1 MYCLGIDLGSTTI
14 KYVLLDEKGTTL
26 ARKYLRHQS
35 AVVETLRQ
43 MLSDLDKEVDIGAE
57 GVRVLF
63 SGSGALGLAQQVK
76 AAFVQEVVA
85 ASIYLKN
92 RAPGL
97 DAAIELGGEDA
108 KLLYLS
114 NGVELRMNEA
124 CAGGTGA
131 FIDQMASLLDTD
143 AAGLDALAVSAN
155 VSHPIAS
162 RCGVFAKTDVVALFN
177 NGVPKSEVA
186 RSVFDAVV
194 EQTVSGLACGRALKG
209 RIAFLGGPLSFLKGL
224 REAFV
229 RKLQTPGTEF
239 LQFEDAHF
247 SVAWGAAW
255 RGFEESA
262 AEVKN
267 ARVWESIGE
276 LNDALEGL
284 KLTVANEIELVPLF
298 ADDAERE
305 AFKARHAKN
314 KAPCADIARAQGDL
328 FLGIDLGSTTI
339 KGVVLDSDSR
349 IVHSWYEQNEGN
361 PLEKLF
367 VQMRDLMGRIPEGAS
382 IRAAATTGYG
392 ADLARAA
399 IGAQFAEVETLA
411 HQRAA
416 VAFDPETTYVIDIG
430 GQDMKCL
437 DVHDGLIRSVKLN
450 EACSSGCGSFLQT
463 FARQLNLSLEEFVEA
478 AMRSRHPC
486 DLGTRCTVF
495 MNSKVRQAQRDAAPI
510 EDIAAGLCRS
520 IVRNALYKVLRIHDV
535 KELGGHVLV
544 QGGTF
549 LNDAVLRAFE
559 QQTGLNVIRPDISG
573 LMGAYGAALIA
584 RERTLADTPALNLA
598 VEELDAS
605 RVKVREFRCKGC
617 TNHCQLKMNRFPS
630 GQKFFSGNRCDFAM
644 KSGGLKG
651 KQHKGFV
658 DWKMA
663 LLFGEDEFDAPT
675 LTKVDPAA
683 PVVGIP
689 RVLNVYE
696 HFPYWKALFHALGM
710 RVVLSPPSEH
720 GTGMLGN
727 DTIPSQTLCFPAK
740 LAHGHLAQLV
750 RAGVK
755 AVWFPCVPREGTPAK
770 EADAR
775 FACPVV
781 GGYPEA
787 LKLNTEEAF
796 PGVRLHVP
804 FLDLTVDK
812 TVETAVLSAFPELKP
827 HDVRRAIRA
836 GREALELYR
845 TRVRAKGEELWRRH
859 LASGEPLIVLAGH
872 PYHIDPLINHGIPAL
887 IESMGVEV
895 VTEDAVAHLAK
906 IPEHLEVVNQWTF
919 HSRLYRAAQL
929 VKDSSFAELVQLVSF
944 GCGLDAITSEQIKRQ
959 LDSAGKIYT
968 MLKIDE
974 GDTLGAARIRL
985 RSLLAAVSD
994 RHARRKG
1001 LTPVVEVSEEPVVD
1015 PEAVPA
1021 KRRKIYAPQMA
1032 PLHFPILAGAL
1043 KGLGWDVEVLP
1054 DVSPRAIELG
1064 LAHVNNDACYPA
1076 IVVIGQL
1083 LEAATAPDFDAE
1095 HSALLLAQTCGP
1107 CRATNYPG
1115 LLKWALKDVG
1125 LEKLPVVCLSA
1136 SSMHGVEH
1144 LELGLKG
1151 FHRLMIALLYGDL
1164 LQRLTLHVRAYE
1176 LERGSTEPLT
1186 QKWIA
1191 RGREVSARGDGAAFA
1206 HDAPQMVRDFLALPM
1221 SREKK
1226 PRVGIVGEILLKY
1239 HPRAN
1244 LDIVDEIINEGA
1256 EPVLGDITNFV
1267 IYCLNDNVYQARS
1280 FGGSKIKGGFSW
1292 LLIKHYESLRR
1303 PLLEAVRGTPVEGNM
1318 GLSQGLDDIRGFI
1331 SEGQQAGEGWLLT
1344 AEMID
1349 FIRTGT
1355 PNVVC
1360 LQPFGC
1366 LPNHI
1371 TGKGV
1376 MRRLRSDYPQ
1386 ANLCA
1391 IDFEAGTSK
1400 SNVANRLKLFIAQAK
1415 ENFAQEQKRAEDEA
1429 DSNRSGG
1436 VSGTLGRRT
1445 IPILARKPDNDSA
1458 TVDGNRAA
1466 FAATQ
1471 I

>member
-14 KYVLLDEKGTTL
+14 KYVLLDDKGTTL
-26 ARKYLRHQS
+26 ARQYQRHQS

-43 MLSDLDKEVDIGAE
+43 MLGELARSVDLSGRA
-57 GVRVLF
+57 VRVLF
-63 SGSGALGLAQQVK
+63 SGSGALGLAQQLG

-85 ASIYLKN
+85 ASIYLKR

-143 AAGLDALAVSAN
+143 AAGLDALALEAS

-177 NGVPKSEVA
+177 NGVPRSEVA

-194 EQTVSGLACGRALKG
+194 EQTVSGLACGRALAG
-209 RIAFLGGPLSFLKGL
+209 RIAFLGGPLSFLRGL
-224 REAFV
+224 REAFM
-229 RKLQTPGTEF
+229 RKLQAPGTEF
-239 LQFEDAHF
+239 LQFEDAHYA
-247 SVAWGAAW
+247 VAWGAACQ
-255 RGFEESA
+255 GFDEA
-262 AEVKN
+262 FGEVRD
-267 ARVWESIGE
+267 ARRWESIAA
-276 LNDALEGL
+276 LAAALEGL
-284 KLTVANEIELVPLF
+284 KLSVANEIELAPLF
-298 ADDAERE
+298 ESEAERE
-305 AFKARHAKN
+305 AFRARHARH
-314 KAPCADIARAQGDL
+314 KAPRGELSEAQGEL
-328 FLGIDLGSTTI
+328 FLGIDLGSTTL
-339 KGVVLDSDSR
+339 KGVVLDEQGR
-349 IVHSWYEQNEGN
+349 IVYSWYEQNEGN

-367 VQMRDLMGRIPEGAS
+367 ERMRDLMDRIPEGAHV
-382 IRAAATTGYG
+382 RAAATTGYG

-399 IGAQFAEVETLA
+399 VGAQFAEVETLA

-416 VAFDPETTYVIDIG
+416 VAFDPETSYVIDIG

-437 DVHDGLIRSVKLN
+437 DVHEGLIRSVKLN

-463 FARQLNLSLEEFVEA
+463 FARQLNLSLEDFVEA
-478 AMRSRHPC
+478 ALRSRHPC

-535 KELGGHVLV
+535 SELGTHVLV

-559 QQTGLNVIRPDISG
+559 QQTGLEVIRPDISG

-584 RERTLADTPALNLA
+584 RERTTGKTPDLALSI
-598 VEELDAS
+598 EEMDAS
-605 RVKVREFRCKGC
+605 RVQVRQFRCKGC
-617 TNHCQLKMNRFPS
+617 TNHCELKMNRFPS

-651 KQHKGFV
+651 RQRTGFV
-658 DWKMA
+658 DWKMQ
-663 LLFGEDEFDAPT
+663 LLFGDESEQAAHAAPAA
-675 LTKVDPAA
+675 DA

-689 RVLNVYE
+689 RVLNMYE
-696 HFPYWKALFHALGM
+696 HFPYWRALFHALGM
-710 RVVLSPPSEH
+710 RVVLSPASDH
-720 GTGMLGN
+720 ATGMLGT

-755 AVWFPCVPREGTPAK
+755 DVWFPCVPREGMRSP

-787 LKLNTEEAF
+787 LRLNTEQAF

-812 TVETAVLSAFPELKP
+812 SVERAVLSEFPGLKP
-827 HDVRRAIRA
+827 RDVHRAVRA
-836 GREALELYR
+836 AREALAVYQE
-845 TRVRAKGEELWRRH
+845 RVRARGEEIWRRH
-859 LASGEPLIVLAGH
+859 AASGAPLVVLAGH

-887 IESMGVEV
+887 IESMGVDV
-895 VTEDAVAHLAK
+895 VTEDAVAHLAR

-929 VKDSSFAELVQLVSF
+929 VRDSDFAELVQLVSF
-944 GCGLDAITSEQIKRQ
+944 GCGLDAITSEQVKRQ
-959 LDSAGKIYT
+959 LEGSGKIYT

-974 GDTLGAARIRL
+974 GDALGAVRIRL
-985 RSLLAAVSD
+985 RSLLAAVQD
-994 RHARRKG
+994 RHARRAG
-1001 LTPVVEVSEEPVVD
+1001 LTPVAQDQHEQER
-1015 PEAVPA
+1015 PEAGQTAALPA
-1021 KRRKIYAPQMA
+1021 RRRKLYAPQMA
-1032 PLHFPILAGAL
+1032 PLHFPIVAGAL
-1043 KGLGWDVEVLP
+1043 GSLGWDVEVLP

-1083 LEAATAPDFDAE
+1083 LEAALAPDFDVD

-1125 LEKLPVVCLSA
+1125 LERLPVVCLSA
-1136 SSMHGVEH
+1136 ASMKGVEQ

-1151 FHRLMIALLYGDL
+1151 FHRLMLALLYGDL
-1164 LQRLTLHVRAYE
+1164 LQRLTLYVRTYE
-1176 LERGSTEPLT
+1176 RTRGSTGPLT
-1186 QKWIA
+1186 RKWIA
-1191 RGREVSARGDGAAFA
+1191 RGIEVSGRGDASAFA
-1206 HDAPQMVRDFLALPM
+1206 RDARQMVREFLALPM
-1221 SREKK
+1221 TGEKK

-1244 LDIVDEIINEGA
+1244 LEIVEEIINEGA
-1256 EPVLGDITNFV
+1256 EPVLGDISSF
-1267 IYCLNDNVYQARS
+1267 ILYCLNDNVYQARG
-1280 FGGSKIKGGFSW
+1280 FAGGRVKASVSW
-1292 LLIKHYESLRR
+1292 LLIKHYEHLRQSLI
-1303 PLLEAVRGTPVEGNM
+1303 EAVAGTPVAGVM
-1318 GLSQGLDDIRGFI
+1318 GLREGLEDIRGFI

-1349 FIRTGT
+1349 FIENGT

-1376 MRRLRSDYPQ
+1376 MRRLRSDYPE

-1391 IDFEAGTSK
+1391 IDFEAGSSK
-1400 SNVANRLKLFIAQAK
+1400 SNVANRLKLFIAQAR
-1415 ENFAQEQKRAEDEA
+1415 ENFA
-1429 DSNRSGG
+1429 RSGVG
-1436 VSGTLGRRT
+1436 DGADRHSDGKGGSARRRT
-1445 IPILARKPDNDSA
+1445 IRILSRSPDNASEA
-1458 TVDGNRAA
+1458 VDGHCAA
-1466 FAATQ
+1466 FAGTQ
-1471 I
+1471 A

>member
-14 KYVLLDEKGTTL
+14 KYVLLDEKGQTL
-26 ARKYLRHQS
+26 ARDYLRHQS
-35 AVVETLRQ
+35 AVVETLRG
-43 MLSDLDKEVDIGAE
+43 MLSELERRVDLCGQKL
-57 GVRVLF
+57 RVVF
-63 SGSGALGLAQQVK
+63 SGSGALGVAQQVQG
-76 AAFVQEVVA
+76 AFVQEVVA
-85 ASIYLKN
+85 ASVFLKN

-97 DAAIELGGEDA
+97 DAAVELGGEDA

-143 AAGLDALAVSAN
+143 AAGLDQLALSAS

-224 REAFV
+224 RQAFE
-229 RKLQTPGTEF
+229 RKLQAPGTEF
-239 LQFEDAHF
+239 VQFEDAHF
-247 SVAWGAAW
+247 AVAWGAA
-255 RGFEESA
+255 RQGFDETSQEIAGSRLWQG
-262 AEVKN
+262 V
-267 ARVWESIGE
+267 GE
-276 LNDALEGL
+276 LQKIL
-284 KLTVANEIELVPLF
+284 KDIKLAVANEIELVPLF
-298 ADDAERE
+298 DNEE
-305 AFKARHAKN
+305 QKQAFLKRHAAH
-314 KAPCADIARAQGDL
+314 KAPRGDLAQAEGDL

-339 KGVVLDSDSR
+339 KGVVLDGNGR
-349 IVHSWYEQNEGN
+349 IVSSWYDQNEGN

-367 VQMRDLMGRIPEGAS
+367 ERMRSLLQSIPQKACL
-382 IRAAATTGYG
+382 RAAATTGYG

-399 IGAQFAEVETLA
+399 VGAQFSEVETLA

-416 VAFDPETTYVIDIG
+416 VAFDPQTSYVIDIG

-437 DVHDGLIRSVKLN
+437 DVREGLIRSVKLN

-463 FARQLNLSLEEFVEA
+463 FARQLDLSLEEFVEA

-535 KELGGHVLV
+535 SELGSHVLV

-559 QQTGLNVIRPDISG
+559 QQTGLEVIRPDISG

-584 RERTLADTPALNLA
+584 RERTAADTPALGLIEA
-598 VEELDAS
+598 DLDAS

-651 KQHKGFV
+651 KQDSGFV
-658 DWKMA
+658 AWKMR
-663 LLFGEDEFDAPT
+663 LLFGDDEPLPT
-675 LTKVDPAA
+675 LATIAAAA

-689 RVLNVYE
+689 RVLNMYE
-696 HFPYWKALFHALGM
+696 HFPYWKALFTALGM

-720 GTGMLGN
+720 GIGQLGS

-750 RAGVK
+750 HAGVRD
-755 AVWFPCVPREGTPAK
+755 VWLPCVPREGVPFK
-770 EADAR
+770 ESDAR

-787 LKLNTEEAF
+787 LKLNTEEAY
-796 PGVRLHVP
+796 PGVRLLTP
-804 FLDLTVDK
+804 FLDLNNDK
-812 TVETAVLSAFPELKP
+812 TVERALLESFPDLQLR
-827 HDVRRAIRA
+827 DVRRAVKA
-836 GREALELYR
+836 GRQALEIYR
-845 TRVRAKGEELWRRH
+845 QRLRAKGEEIWRRH
-859 LASGEPLIVLAGH
+859 AASSRPLIVLAGH

-887 IESMGVEV
+887 IESMGADL
-895 VTEDAVAHLAK
+895 VTEDAVAHLARM
-906 IPEHLEVVNQWTF
+906 PEHLEVVNQWTF

-929 VKDSSFAELVQLVSF
+929 VKDSDCAELVQLVSF

-959 LDSAGKIYT
+959 LESAGKIYT

-985 RSLLAAVSD
+985 RSLLAAVED
-994 RHARRKG
+994 RRLRKKG
-1001 LTPVVEVSEEPVVD
+1001 LAPAADGSD
-1015 PEAVPA
+1015 DKQSCGALAA

-1043 KGLGWDVEVLP
+1043 KSLGWDVEVLP
-1054 DVSPRAIELG
+1054 EVSAKAIELG

-1083 LEAATAPDFDAE
+1083 LEAATSPGFDPQT
-1095 HSALLLAQTCGP
+1095 SALLLAQTCGP

-1125 LEKLPVVCLSA
+1125 MGDLPVVCLSA
-1136 SSMHGVEH
+1136 ASMRGVEH
-1144 LELGLKG
+1144 LDLGLKG
-1151 FHRLMIALLYGDL
+1151 FHRLMLALLYGDL
-1164 LQRLTLHVRAYE
+1164 LQRLTLYVRTYE
-1176 LERGSTEPLT
+1176 TERGSTQELT
-1186 QKWIA
+1186 RKWIA
-1191 RGREVSARGDGAAFA
+1191 RGIEVAGRGDAAAFA
-1206 HDAPQMVRDFLALPM
+1206 QDAKRMVKEFLAVDM
-1221 SREKK
+1221 TVQKK

-1244 LDIVDEIINEGA
+1244 LEIVDEIINEGA
-1256 EPVLGDITNFV
+1256 EPVLGDITNFML
-1267 IYCLNDNVYQARS
+1267 YCLNDNVYQARS
-1280 FGGSKIKGGFSW
+1280 FGGSKIKGSVSW
-1292 LLIKHYESLRR
+1292 LLIKHYERLRR
-1303 PLLEAVRGTPVEGNM
+1303 PMLEAVRGTPVEGSM
-1318 GLSQGLDDIRGFI
+1318 GLAQGLDDIRGFI

-1415 ENFAQEQKRAEDEA
+1415 ENFAARKDA
-1429 DSNRSGG
+1429 SGDKAPRG
-1436 VSGTLGRRT
+1436 PDAGSGRRT
-1445 IPILARKPDNDSA
+1445 IKILQRRPDNEAQS
-1458 TVDGNRAA
+1458 VDGHRAA
-1466 FAATQ
+1466 FAGLR
-1471 I
+1471 

>member
-255 RGFEESA
+255 RGFEERA

-276 LNDALEGL
+276 LNDGLEGL

-314 KAPCADIARAQGDL
+314 KAPCADIAKAQGDL

-367 VQMRDLMGRIPEGAS
+367 VQMRDLMGRIPERAS

-663 LLFGEDEFDAPT
+663 LLFGEDEFDVPT

-689 RVLNVYE
+689 RVLNMYE

-755 AVWFPCVPREGTPAK
+755 DVWFPCVPREGTPAK

-1001 LTPVVEVSEEPVVD
+1001 LTPVVEASEEPVVD

-1415 ENFAQEQKRAEDEA
+1415 ENFVQEQKRAEDEA

-1436 VSGTLGRRT
+1436 ASGTSGRRT